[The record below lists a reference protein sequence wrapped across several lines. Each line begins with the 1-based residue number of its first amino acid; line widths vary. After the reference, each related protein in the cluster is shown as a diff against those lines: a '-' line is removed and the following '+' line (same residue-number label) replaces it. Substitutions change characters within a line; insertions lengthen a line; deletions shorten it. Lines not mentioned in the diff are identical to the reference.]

1 MNFLSSISLMP
12 PMSFTTLKTSLGE
25 VVSLRTTPSSNATNC
40 TTSNVDDRP
49 AEAHVHD
56 RPQSSSQTSWEV
68 HDAAGGQAQRA
79 HQDVAGERGGSGAS
93 DIEGR
98 GTRGG
103 SGASDI
109 EGGGTRKT
117 ALNTQ
122 GAGDNTLYAQA
133 ADGHTSF
140 VTASRGMARSK
151 IPGFNLKVTIPNTS
165 LHTVRGGAEGG
176 GGEGVGAGGA
186 SQAFLSSISLGVH
199 ASTPS
204 SDWAFSAGVA
214 NMHGVCLCLRASL
227 IHLSVYVCV
236 SHVCLCLCLSYTCLC
251 LRLHLRLCLRLRL
264 CSASASVSTS
274 ASASA
279 SASATATMSASASAS
294 ASACTCTSACTSV
307 CVRAHVCARVCV
319 RARVRASGRIEGG
332 VRYADIYIYTC
343 IYVYIYT

>member
-12 PMSFTTLKTSLGE
+12 PMSFTTLKSSLGE

-68 HDAAGGQAQRA
+68 HDAGGGQAQRA

-93 DIEGR
+93 DIEG
-98 GTRGG
+98 
-103 SGASDI
+103 GA
-109 EGGGTRKT
+109 TRKT

-122 GAGDNTLYAQA
+122 AAGDKALNAQA
-133 ADGHTSF
+133 ADGQTSF
-140 VTASRGMARSK
+140 VTASRGMPRSK
-151 IPGFNLKVTIPNTS
+151 IAGLNLKVTIPNTS

-214 NMHGVCLCLRASL
+214 NMHGPSR
-227 IHLSVYVCV
+227 IHLSVNVCV
-236 SHVCLCLCLSYTCLC
+236 SPTPLCVCLSHLCLCLNLSYTCLC

-264 CSASASVSTS
+264 CSASASVPTS
-274 ASASA
+274 ASAC
-279 SASATATMSASASAS
+279 ASATATMSASIYI
-294 ASACTCTSACTSV
+294 
-307 CVRAHVCARVCV
+307 H
-319 RARVRASGRIEGG
+319 
-332 VRYADIYIYTC
+332 IYIYVSAHLTSPSILPHVRTRKHTHACAHMRARTHRCTRRRARTC
-343 IYVYIYT
+343 RRRRSIDIYT

>member
-1 MNFLSSISLMP
+1 MP

-98 GTRGG
+98 GTRGE

-133 ADGHTSF
+133 ADGQTSF

-176 GGEGVGAGGA
+176 GGEWVGAGGA

-214 NMHGVCLCLRASL
+214 NMHGPSR
-227 IHLSVYVCV
+227 IHLSVNVCV
-236 SHVCLCLCLSYTCLC
+236 SPTPLCVCLSHLCLCLNLSYTCLC

-264 CSASASVSTS
+264 CSASASVPTS
-274 ASASA
+274 ASAC
-279 SASATATMSASASAS
+279 ASATATMSA
-294 ASACTCTSACTSV
+294 TIYI
-307 CVRAHVCARVCV
+307 H
-319 RARVRASGRIEGG
+319 
-332 VRYADIYIYTC
+332 IYIYVSAHLTSPSILPHVRTRKHTHACAHMRARTHRCTRRRARTC
-343 IYVYIYT
+343 RRRRSIDIYT